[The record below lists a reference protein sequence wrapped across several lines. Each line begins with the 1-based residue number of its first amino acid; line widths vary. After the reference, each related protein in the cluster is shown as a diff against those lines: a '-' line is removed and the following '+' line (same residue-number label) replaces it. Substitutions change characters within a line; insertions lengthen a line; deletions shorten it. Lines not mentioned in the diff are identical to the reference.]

1 MGMSLSYDDL
11 QAIRTIVKETVN
23 PLRGDIEA
31 LSNDVKDIYEMIS
44 DLQKTIGIN
53 GSFEKLSIEKKILR
67 LHAQLVEAAR
77 QAGVSLP
84 SH

>member
-1 MGMSLSYDDL
+1 MSLSYDDL
-11 QAIRTIVKETVN
+11 QAIRTIVEETVN

-31 LSNDVKDIYEMIS
+31 LSNDIKDIYEMIG
-44 DLQKTIGIN
+44 DLQKAIGVN
-53 GSFEKLSIEKKILR
+53 GSFQKLSIEKKILR
-67 LHAQLVEAAR
+67 LHAELIEAAR

>member
-1 MGMSLSYDDL
+1 MSLSYDDL
-11 QAIRTIVKETVN
+11 QAIRTIVEKTVN

-31 LSNDVKDIYEMIS
+31 LSNDVKDIYEILS
-44 DLQKTIGIN
+44 DLQKSIGVN
-53 GSFEKLSIEKKILR
+53 GSFEKLSIEKRILR
-67 LHAQLVEAAR
+67 LHAELVEAAR

>member
-1 MGMSLSYDDL
+1 MSLTYDDL
-11 QAIRTIVKETVN
+11 QAIRTIVEETVN

-31 LSNDVKDIYEMIS
+31 LGNDVKDIYEMIS
-44 DLQKTIGIN
+44 GLQKAVGVN
-53 GSFEKLSIEKKILR
+53 ESFEKLSIEKKILR
-67 LHAQLVEAAR
+67 LHAQLVDAAK

>member
-1 MGMSLSYDDL
+1 MSLSYDDL
-11 QAIRTIVKETVN
+11 QAIRAIVEETVN

-31 LSNDVKDIYEMIS
+31 LSNDIKDIYKMIGN
-44 DLQKTIGIN
+44 LQKSIGIN
-53 GSFEKLSIEKKILR
+53 EPFEKLTIEKKILR
-67 LHAQLVEAAR
+67 LHSELVEAAK

>member
-1 MGMSLSYDDL
+1 MSLSYDDL
-11 QAIRTIVKETVN
+11 QAIRTIVEETVT

-44 DLQKTIGIN
+44 DLQKTIGVN

-67 LHAQLVEAAR
+67 LHAELVEAAR

>member
-1 MGMSLSYDDL
+1 MSLSYDDL
-11 QAIRTIVKETVN
+11 QAIRTIVEETVN

-31 LSNDVKDIYEMIS
+31 LSNDIKDIYGVIS
-44 DLQKTIGIN
+44 GLQKAVGIN
-53 GSFEKLSIEKKILR
+53 ESFEKLSIEKKILR
-67 LHAQLVEAAR
+67 LHAQLVDTAK